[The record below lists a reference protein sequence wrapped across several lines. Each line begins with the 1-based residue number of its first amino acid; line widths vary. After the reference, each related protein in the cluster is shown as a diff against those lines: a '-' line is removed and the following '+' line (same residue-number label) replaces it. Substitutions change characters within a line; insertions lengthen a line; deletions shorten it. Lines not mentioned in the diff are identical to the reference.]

1 MDEAALDAA
10 LGRQRLGRHGCL
22 PGLPT
27 LVPTLLLMPVY
38 ALPALL
44 ILSPVFVD
52 DGVAEELLGGATAEA
67 KFKLASVSS
76 AFFAV
81 WGPATL
87 AVSALS
93 DRVGRKPAMLGCA
106 AASSAL
112 SFGCA
117 AAPSFAVYAACRAC
131 LGGAVGGMGAISYL
145 LATEWS
151 VRADALLLTTALMC
165 GWSLVAAGLAPLA
178 AASSARG
185 GDWRDLQLTISLIQ
199 LAAIATGGLALES
212 PRYLLARR
220 REARAQAVLSVA
232 LNDRCPTALSCCS
245 ELEPA
250 LLETLATAAPAAGGA
265 RSGEGGGGGAVVS
278 QGGDG
283 QGGCGHRRAGE
294 GSVDHAGGGGGGSDA
309 SWCLRF
315 VVMGLCWLAV
325 SVLYYGLDFATSH
338 SGGGGSTS
346 SDSKFTHFAL
356 TCLADLPGSL
366 LAYALAAAPRV
377 GRRAATALTIGA
389 AGGCLLV
396 TPALVPLVPA
406 AAGPGLALSL
416 SLAGKFAASAGFVL
430 AYLLPADIFPTSLC
444 GLAIG
449 VANVFARLGT
459 MLAPLCASAPPFV
472 VQVGLG
478 GTAVVIAAFAM
489 VLLPAGRSA
498 ATPAADV

>member
-199 LAAIATGGLALES
+199 LAAIATGGLALECLRAMQS
-212 PRYLLARR
+212 E
-220 REARAQAVLSVA
+220 EARAH
-232 LNDRCPTALSCCS
+232 R
-245 ELEPA
+245 
-250 LLETLATAAPAAGGA
+250 A
-265 RSGEGGGGGAVVS
+265 RRG
-278 QGGDG
+278 
-283 QGGCGHRRAGE
+283 R
-294 GSVDHAGGGGGGSDA
+294 
-309 SWCLRF
+309 L
-315 VVMGLCWLAV
+315 
-325 SVLYYGLDFATSH
+325 
-338 SGGGGSTS
+338 SGGGGPTSASLSHHTVAQRPGACLPSPHAGARRARRPCSPSRST
-346 SDSKFTHFAL
+346 T
-356 TCLADLPGSL
+356 
-366 LAYALAAAPRV
+366 AAPPR
-377 GRRAATALTIGA
+377 
-389 AGGCLLV
+389 
-396 TPALVPLVPA
+396 
-406 AAGPGLALSL
+406 
-416 SLAGKFAASAGFVL
+416 
-430 AYLLPADIFPTSLC
+430 
-444 GLAIG
+444 
-449 VANVFARLGT
+449 
-459 MLAPLCASAPPFV
+459 
-472 VQVGLG
+472 
-478 GTAVVIAAFAM
+478 
-489 VLLPAGRSA
+489 
-498 ATPAADV
+498 

>member
-1 MDEAALDAA
+1 M
-10 LGRQRLGRHGCL
+10 
-22 PGLPT
+22 
-27 LVPTLLLMPVY
+27 
-38 ALPALL
+38 
-44 ILSPVFVD
+44 
-52 DGVAEELLGGATAEA
+52 
-67 KFKLASVSS
+67 
-76 AFFAV
+76 
-81 WGPATL
+81 
-87 AVSALS
+87 
-93 DRVGRKPAMLGCA
+93 
-106 AASSAL
+106 
-112 SFGCA
+112 
-117 AAPSFAVYAACRAC
+117 
-131 LGGAVGGMGAISYL
+131 
-145 LATEWS
+145 
-151 VRADALLLTTALMC
+151 
-165 GWSLVAAGLAPLA
+165 
-178 AASSARG
+178 
-185 GDWRDLQLTISLIQ
+185 
-199 LAAIATGGLALES
+199 
-212 PRYLLARR
+212 
-220 REARAQAVLSVA
+220 
-232 LNDRCPTALSCCS
+232 
-245 ELEPA
+245 
-250 LLETLATAAPAAGGA
+250 
-265 RSGEGGGGGAVVS
+265 VS

-356 TCLADLPGSL
+356 TCLADLPGYL

-430 AYLLPADIFPTSLC
+430 AYLLPADIFATSLC

-472 VQVGLG
+472 VQVG
-478 GTAVVIAAFAM
+478 TRAPPHF
-489 VLLPAGRSA
+489 
-498 ATPAADV
+498 

>member
-1 MDEAALDAA
+1 MLDEAALDAG

-67 KFKLASVSS
+67 KLKLASVSS

-199 LAAIATGGLALES
+199 LAAVATGGLALES

-220 REARAQAVLSVA
+220 
-232 LNDRCPTALSCCS
+232 
-245 ELEPA
+245 
-250 LLETLATAAPAAGGA
+250 
-265 RSGEGGGGGAVVS
+265 
-278 QGGDG
+278 
-283 QGGCGHRRAGE
+283 
-294 GSVDHAGGGGGGSDA
+294 
-309 SWCLRF
+309 
-315 VVMGLCWLAV
+315 
-325 SVLYYGLDFATSH
+325 
-338 SGGGGSTS
+338 
-346 SDSKFTHFAL
+346 
-356 TCLADLPGSL
+356 
-366 LAYALAAAPRV
+366 
-377 GRRAATALTIGA
+377 
-389 AGGCLLV
+389 
-396 TPALVPLVPA
+396 
-406 AAGPGLALSL
+406 
-416 SLAGKFAASAGFVL
+416 
-430 AYLLPADIFPTSLC
+430 
-444 GLAIG
+444 
-449 VANVFARLGT
+449 
-459 MLAPLCASAPPFV
+459 
-472 VQVGLG
+472 
-478 GTAVVIAAFAM
+478 
-489 VLLPAGRSA
+489 
-498 ATPAADV
+498 